1 MSKMVGGVKHCSLLT
16 STKIQEWK
24 WICTG
29 LAVAWEKVHMPQFA
43 EPGMAPLHASLLF
56 QPSKRKVGA
65 DEKLQIQLCWPHRDL
80 RITARLLCF
89 KHHLVVESY
98 INQNREI
105 TCLAGRTDNGTD
117 LAGIYLKNRDW
128 KIAKKVHR
136 NVFNVRT
143 AEANMCVYSWGHVI
157 QVKHRGT
164 FQTHTIKTNR
174 ASRI

>member
-1 MSKMVGGVKHCSLLT
+1 MTRCSLLT

-24 WICTG
+24 LICTG

-56 QPSKRKVGA
+56 QPSRRKVGA

-89 KHHLVVESY
+89 KHHPAVESY

-105 TCLAGRTDNGTD
+105 TRLAGRADNGTD
-117 LAGIYLKNRDW
+117 LAGICFKNKAW
-128 KIAKKVHR
+128 KIANKVYM
-136 NVFNVRT
+136 NAFNVRT
-143 AEANMCVYSWGHVI
+143 AAANMGIFRVSCNPSRTLRNLTQQVELISYSPWNSV
-157 QVKHRGT
+157 
-164 FQTHTIKTNR
+164 
-174 ASRI
+174 